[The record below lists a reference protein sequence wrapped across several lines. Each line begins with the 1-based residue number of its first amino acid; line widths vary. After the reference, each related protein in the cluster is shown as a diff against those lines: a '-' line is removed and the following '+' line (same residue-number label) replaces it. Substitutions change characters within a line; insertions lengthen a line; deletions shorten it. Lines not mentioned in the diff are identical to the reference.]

1 MTEKLASLAIPL
13 VIVSVSVFMIFGKK
27 EYFESF
33 IRGAR
38 EGLKSSISL
47 LPTLVALMVAISMLR
62 ASGASELISRAISP
76 VTDRI
81 GVPHEIL
88 GLLVVRPFSGSASNA
103 AYASLL
109 KELGADSFPSLCA
122 SVIMGSSDTLVY
134 VISVYFSSVGIKKS
148 RYAFPV
154 AIAVMLFCVFFS
166 CLLCRSWFKGAV

>member
-1 MTEKLASLAIPL
+1 MIESLSSLVIPL
-13 VIVSVSVFMIFGKK
+13 IIVSVSVLMIFGKK

-38 EGLKSSISL
+38 QGLGSAISL

-62 ASGASELISRAISP
+62 ASGASEFLSEAISP
-76 VTDRI
+76 LTDVI

-88 GLLVVRPFSGSASNA
+88 GLLIVRPFSGSASNA

-109 KELGADSFPSLCA
+109 KDLGPDSFPALCA

-154 AIAVMLFCVFFS
+154 AIAVMLFCIFFS
-166 CLLCRSWFKGAV
+166 CLLCRLWFKSAG